1 MSKKVTG
8 EDGKTYVVKEKKP
21 WYKKWWI
28 WVIAIIVV
36 IFLFAM
42 FGGSDSDSSS
52 SSSSSSSSNTS
63 SAAKSSS
70 KKKQTVEKNTAKAV
84 TLGAGTYKVG
94 RDIQPGRYVI
104 RAKSGSGNV
113 SGDND
118 LNLILGTTVDNDLG
132 QVDSYTTDLKKNAE
146 VKLESLQSVTF
157 TPTPAKRSF
166 KTTLSAGD
174 WVVGKDIKAGRY
186 EITALQGSGNL
197 TTDDGD
203 LNEILGT
210 TSDNDSGQ
218 VTKVN
223 VDLSN
228 GQVLNNAL
236 ESIKLTAK

>member
-21 WYKKWWI
+21 WYKKWWV

-36 IFLFAM
+36 IFAIGA

-52 SSSSSSSSNTS
+52 SSSNTS
-63 SAAKSSS
+63 STAKSSS

-84 TLGAGTYKVG
+84 TLGSGTYKVG

-118 LNLILGTTVDNDLG
+118 LNLILGTTVNNDLG

-166 KTTLSAGD
+166 KTILSAGN

-210 TSDNDSGQ
+210 TSDKDEGQ

>member
-36 IFLFAM
+36 IFLFAA

-52 SSSSSSSSNTS
+52 SSSSTDST
-63 SAAKSSS
+63 AKSSS
-70 KKKQTVEKNTAKAV
+70 KKKQAVEKNTAKAV

-104 RAKSGSGNV
+104 RAKTGSGNV

-118 LNLILGTTVDNDLG
+118 LNLILGTTVDNSLG

-146 VKLESLQSVTF
+146 VKLENLQSVTF
-157 TPTPAKRSF
+157 TPTPSKRSF

-210 TSDNDSGQ
+210 TSDKDAGQ

-228 GQVLNNAL
+228 GQVLNNSL

>member
-8 EDGKTYVVKEKKP
+8 EDRKTYVVKEKKP

-36 IFLFAM
+36 IFLFAA

-52 SSSSSSSSNTS
+52 SSSSTDST
-63 SAAKSSS
+63 AKSSS
-70 KKKQTVEKNTAKAV
+70 KKKQAVEKNTAKAV

-104 RAKSGSGNV
+104 RAKTGSGNV

-118 LNLILGTTVDNDLG
+118 LNLILGTTVDNSLG

-157 TPTPAKRSF
+157 TPTPSKRSF

-210 TSDNDSGQ
+210 TSDKDAGQ

-228 GQVLNNAL
+228 GQVLNNSL

>member
-1 MSKKVTG
+1 MSKKLTG

-21 WYKKWWI
+21 WYKKWWV
-28 WVIAIIVV
+28 WVIGIIVV

-52 SSSSSSSSNTS
+52 SSSNTS
-63 SAAKSSS
+63 STAKISS
-70 KKKQTVEKNTAKAV
+70 KKKQAVEKNTAKAV

-118 LNLILGTTVDNDLG
+118 LNLILGTTVDNDSG

-146 VKLESLQSVTF
+146 VKLEGLQSVTF

-166 KTTLSAGD
+166 KTTLSAGE

-210 TSDNDSGQ
+210 TSDKDEGQ

>member
-1 MSKKVTG
+1 MAKKIQDENG
-8 EDGKTYVVKEKKP
+8 NTYVAVKP
-21 WYKKWWI
+21 WYKKWWV

-52 SSSSSSSSNTS
+52 SSSNTSSSNTS
-63 SAAKSSS
+63 STAKSSS

-210 TSDNDSGQ
+210 TSDKDSGQ

>member
-21 WYKKWWI
+21 WYKKWWV
-28 WVIAIIVV
+28 WVIGIIVV

-52 SSSSSSSSNTS
+52 SSSNTS
-63 SAAKSSS
+63 STAKISS
-70 KKKQTVEKNTAKAV
+70 KKKQAVEKNTAKAV

-118 LNLILGTTVDNDLG
+118 LNLILGTTVDNDSG

-146 VKLESLQSVTF
+146 VKLEGLQSVTF

-166 KTTLSAGD
+166 KTTLSAGE

-210 TSDNDSGQ
+210 TSDKDEGQ

>member
-1 MSKKVTG
+1 MEEFVLSKKVTG

-21 WYKKWWI
+21 WYKKWWVWI
-28 WVIAIIVV
+28 VAIIVI

-52 SSSSSSSSNTS
+52 NSDNTS
-63 SAAKSSS
+63 STANSSS

-118 LNLILGTTVDNDLG
+118 LNLILGATVDNDLG

-210 TSDNDSGQ
+210 TSDKDLGQ